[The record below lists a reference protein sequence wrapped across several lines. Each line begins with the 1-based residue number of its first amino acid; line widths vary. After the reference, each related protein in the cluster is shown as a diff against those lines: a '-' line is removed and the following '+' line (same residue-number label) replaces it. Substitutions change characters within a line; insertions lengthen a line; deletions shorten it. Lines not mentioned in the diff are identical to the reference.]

1 MSKRARRVGGAL
13 SLLGLLALVSTGLAT
28 AGNGQPIA
36 PSRPGKITK
45 VGQSQPGQTT
55 APRAVH
61 ALGSRLGATLTPASS
76 SSTASGRWDGILV
89 HVVGVVK
96 NGTMPSVP
104 GCSVSAP
111 KAGGP
116 GQAPPRA
123 SGVPH
128 QIKCGGAVPPF
139 VVPGSGNH
147 WILGWRLTYSNLSSS
162 VTGTD
167 MRIQLPGQAGTVA
180 ATLCGACAARSSG
193 HLTVTD
199 DQANA
204 LLNGYGSIVVRTTN
218 SPDGEISGAI
228 VKVTPKA
235 PTTNGH

>member
-1 MSKRARRVGGAL
+1 MSKRAHRIGGAL

-36 PSRPGKITK
+36 PSQPGKITK

-61 ALGSRLGATLTPASS
+61 AIGTRLGATLTPASS
-76 SSTASGRWDGILV
+76 SSTAAGHWDGVLV
-89 HVVGVVK
+89 HIVGVVK
-96 NGTMPSVP
+96 NGTMPSIP
-104 GCSVSAP
+104 GCSVTAP

-123 SGVPH
+123 SGLPH

-147 WILGWRLTYSNLSSS
+147 WVLGWRLTYSNLSSS

-167 MRIQLPGQAGTVA
+167 MRIQAPGQASTVA
-180 ATLCGACAARSSG
+180 ATLCGACAVRSSG

-199 DQANA
+199 DQANS
-204 LLNGYGSIVVRTTN
+204 LLKGYGSIVVRTTN
-218 SPDGEISGAI
+218 SPDGEISGQI
-228 VKVTPKA
+228 VQVTAKA
-235 PTTNGH
+235 KTTTG

>member
-1 MSKRARRVGGAL
+1 
-13 SLLGLLALVSTGLAT
+13 
-28 AGNGQPIA
+28 
-36 PSRPGKITK
+36 
-45 VGQSQPGQTT
+45 
-55 APRAVH
+55 
-61 ALGSRLGATLTPASS
+61 
-76 SSTASGRWDGILV
+76 
-89 HVVGVVK
+89 
-96 NGTMPSVP
+96 MPSIP

-147 WILGWRLTYSNLSSS
+147 WILGWRLTYSNLSSA

-167 MRIQLPGQAGTVA
+167 MQIQVPGQASTVA
-180 ATLCGACAARSSG
+180 ATLCGACAARASG

-199 DQANA
+199 DQAND
-204 LLNGYGSIVVRTTN
+204 LLKGYGSIVVRTAN
-218 SPDGEISGAI
+218 SPNGEISGPI
-228 VKVTPKA
+228 VQVTAKA
-235 PTTNGH
+235 KTTTG

>member
-1 MSKRARRVGGAL
+1 MSV
-13 SLLGLLALVSTGLAT
+13 LGLLALVSTGLAT
-28 AGNGQPIA
+28 AGNGAPIQG
-36 PSRPGKITK
+36 SQPGKITK

-61 ALGSRLGATLTPASS
+61 ALGYRLGATLTPTSS
-76 SSTASGRWDGILV
+76 SSTASGHWDGILV

-96 NGTMPSVP
+96 NGTMPTIP
-104 GCSVSAP
+104 GCSVTAP

-123 SGVPH
+123 SGLPH

-147 WILGWRLTYSNLSSS
+147 WILGWRLTYSNLSSA

-167 MRIQLPGQAGTVA
+167 MLIQVPGQASTVA
-180 ATLCGACAARSSG
+180 ATLCGACASRASG
-193 HLTVTD
+193 HMTVTD
-199 DQANA
+199 DQAND
-204 LLNGYGSIVVRTTN
+204 LLKGYGSIVVRTSSLPN
-218 SPDGEISGAI
+218 GEISGPI
-228 VKVTPKA
+228 VQVTAKA
-235 PTTNGH
+235 KTTTG

>member
-1 MSKRARRVGGAL
+1 
-13 SLLGLLALVSTGLAT
+13 LLGLLVLVSASLAN
-28 AGNGQPIA
+28 AGGTPISPA
-36 PSRPGKITK
+36 QPGKVTK

-61 ALGSRLGATLTPASS
+61 TIGYRLAATLTPASS
-76 SSTASGRWDGILV
+76 SSTAAGHWDGILV

-96 NGTMPSVP
+96 NGTMPSIP
-104 GCSVSAP
+104 GCSVTAP

-147 WILGWRLTYSNLSSS
+147 WILGWRLTYSNLSST

-167 MRIQLPGQAGTVA
+167 LHIQLPGQASAVA
-180 ATLCGACAARSSG
+180 ATLCASCAARQSG

-199 DQANA
+199 DQADS
-204 LLNGYGSIVVRTTN
+204 LLKGYGSIVVRTTN
-218 SPDGEISGAI
+218 SPNGEISGAI
-228 VKVTPKA
+228 VKA
-235 PTTNGH
+235 PATAKTTTG

>member
-1 MSKRARRVGGAL
+1 MSKRARRTGGAL
-13 SLLGLLALVSTGLAT
+13 SLLALLVLVSAGLAT
-28 AGNGQPIA
+28 AGNGTPIG
-36 PSRPGKITK
+36 PSQPGKITK

-61 ALGSRLGATLTPASS
+61 AMGYRLGATLTPSSS
-76 SSTASGRWDGILV
+76 SSTASGHWDGILV

-96 NGTMPSVP
+96 NGTMPSIP
-104 GCSVSAP
+104 GCSVTAP
-111 KAGGP
+111 KPGGP

-139 VVPGSGNH
+139 IVPGSGNQ
-147 WILGWRLTYSNLSSS
+147 WVLGWRLTYSNLSSA

-167 MRIQLPGQAGTVA
+167 MRIQVPGQASTVA
-180 ATLCGACAARSSG
+180 ATLCGACASRASG

-199 DQANA
+199 DQANS
-204 LLNGYGSIVVRTTN
+204 LLKGYGSIVVRTAN
-218 SPDGEISGAI
+218 SPNGEISGPI
-228 VKVTPKA
+228 VQVAPKA
-235 PTTNGH
+235 KTTTG